1 HYLEFLPTSYRN
13 VMAVGFMLEAVQNLR
28 ADTLKEAINL
38 YEQEL
43 KHMAAMEVAEL
54 QRAQNENLMYL
65 LEQAKSDIEANNEVL
80 QDIRFMQF
88 LNMHNNDD

>member
-1 HYLEFLPTSYRN
+1 
-13 VMAVGFMLEAVQNLR
+13 MLEAVQNLR